1 MTRLDRAIEAAQ
13 SAVDDARRRRDTR
26 AFHYA
31 LTNLVALRTKRLR
44 RENRWKAI
52 RAWLGPLGR
61 IAATLAMFAVAA
73 ALYTVANIEDAAA
86 QTTSAV
92 HLVAQRPTWGEVVGL
107 FIVLTIAAAS
117 TLALLRDGHRNLTED
132 DFD

>member
-1 MTRLDRAIEAAQ
+1 MTRADRITPSITFARCAP
-13 SAVDDARRRRDTR
+13 SACAGEPLGVLR
-26 AFHYA
+26 A
-31 LTNLVALRTKRLR
+31 L
-44 RENRWKAI
+44 
-52 RAWLGPLGR
+52 LGPLGG

-117 TLALLRDGHRNLTED
+117 TLALLRDGRRNLTED